1 LIRAV
6 FIDADGTLV
15 GPEGVP
21 DCVWPA
27 VEKARAYGLR
37 LVLTTGRLGEGETL
51 ALAERLDPEGC
62 HVFQSGAVIY
72 CNGRV
77 VEAFRLPQT
86 PYHLAVDLARV
97 EAVAL
102 EAYASGGGFFAE
114 REARV
119 LRDHES
125 LLGLKAKKKDLHA
138 VYFAQ
143 VVVRAQFVVEEARW
157 PALRPRVL
165 ALGLDLHEATS
176 PKTPGVVYASL
187 TAPGVGKRA
196 AAEAVLQRLGL
207 TFDEAAAIGD
217 GKNDLEL
224 LRAVRL
230 GIAMANAPEEVRAAA
245 NWIAPPPEACGL
257 VAALEKVLEAA

>member
-1 LIRAV
+1 MIHAV

-27 VEKARAYGLR
+27 VEQARARGLR
-37 LVLTTGRLGEGETL
+37 LVLTTGRLGEGQTL
-51 ALAERLDPEGC
+51 ALAKKLDPGGC

-72 CNGRV
+72 CDGQV
-77 VEAFRLPQT
+77 VEAYRLPQT
-86 PYHLAVDLARV
+86 PYHRAVDLARA

-102 EAYASGGGFFAE
+102 EAYAAGGGFFAE

-119 LRDHES
+119 LQDHEA
-125 LLGLKAKKKDLHA
+125 LLGLQATKKDLHA

-157 PALRPRVL
+157 PALRPEVL
-165 ALGLDLHEATS
+165 GLGLDLHEATS
-176 PKTPGVVYASL
+176 PKTLGVIYASL

-196 AAEAVLQRLGL
+196 AAEAVLKRLGL
-207 TFDEAAAIGD
+207 TFNESAAIGD

-230 GIAMANAPEEVRAAA
+230 GIAMANAPEEVKAAA
-245 NWIAPPPEACGL
+245 DWVAPPPEACGL
-257 VAALEKVLEAA
+257 VAALKKVLEAV